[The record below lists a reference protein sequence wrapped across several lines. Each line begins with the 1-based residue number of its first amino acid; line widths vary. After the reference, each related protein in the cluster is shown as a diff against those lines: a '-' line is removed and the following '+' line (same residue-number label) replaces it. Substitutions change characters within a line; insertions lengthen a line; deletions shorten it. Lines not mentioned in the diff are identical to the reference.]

1 MFGIRERRL
10 EDRLVGEKIGR
21 TREIIIP
28 SILEVFSIPVLM
40 SCFLF
45 VLEKNIM
52 RF

>member
-1 MFGIRERRL
+1 MEFGTRERRL
-10 EDRLVGEKIGR
+10 ENRPVGEKIGR
-21 TREIIIP
+21 TREIIP